1 MVMLVLVLVAD
12 LPQFRTRIGGAGL
25 KEGGKRT

>member
-1 MVMLVLVLVAD
+1 MVMLVLVAD
-12 LPQFRTRIGGAGL
+12 LPQFRTRIKGAGL